1 MMSLVRATGL
11 QLSLVLSL
19 PLLAT
24 PACDD
29 VTPQSYVELVES
41 SRECSADTD
50 CVLAGEGG
58 CTCASP
64 INMSAQEE
72 VTEAAAEL
80 DCENVTTTMCP
91 AHDNLRCEADRCV
104 TDGSP

>member
-1 MMSLVRATGL
+1 MLAIVRTLLTLGFAV
-11 QLSLVLSL
+11 S
-19 PLLAT
+19 LLA
-24 PACDD
+24 CDE
-29 VTPQSYVELVES
+29 VTPRGYVELVEG
-41 SRECSADTD
+41 SRECGGDTD

-64 INMSAQEE
+64 VSQSAREE
-72 VTEAAAEL
+72 VEAAAAEL

-91 AHDNLRCEADRCV
+91 VHDNLRCETNRCI